1 MHEYFCIGFIDFMLQ
16 GRSLTDFTNFFP
28 PRNFKKNDK
37 VILNYFLHWDINLVE
52 TSTNRN
58 LCFHKGMLCGLK
70 KKKRKK
76 GYFIAEICK
85 TERMSKTF
93 IKFIEAFR
101 YFHKTSLVLLATVDI
116 CFICYCCWC
125 TSFYYSSYID
135 CNFVK
140 TNIIYEEDLNYYLEE
155 LSKNDLLCYHI
166 LKDLDG
172 RFNDVLENTLK
183 KIDLRAR
190 LYIRR
195 SESK

>member
-1 MHEYFCIGFIDFMLQ
+1 MFPQ
-16 GRSLTDFTNFFP
+16 GNAVWTL
-28 PRNFKKNDK
+28 KK
-37 VILNYFLHWDINLVE
+37 
-52 TSTNRN
+52 
-58 LCFHKGMLCGLK
+58 K
-70 KKKRKK
+70 KKKRK
-76 GYFIAEICK
+76 GYFITEICK
-85 TERMSKTF
+85 TERMSKIF
-93 IKFIEAFR
+93 IKFTEAFR

-125 TSFYYSSYID
+125 TSFNYSSYID

-155 LSKNDLLCYHI
+155 LSKNDLLCSHI
-166 LKDLDG
+166 PKDLDG